1 MFLSNFLWFLAPPFS
16 KSCVCYWALPLKKLP
31 SIDSNRMHFKTLDN
45 LGEGAN
51 ETRFEKHD

>member
-1 MFLSNFLWFLAPPFS
+1 MTTTLALFFS
-16 KSCVCYWALPLKKLP
+16 ISKAGKWALPLKKLS
-31 SIDSNRMHFKTLDN
+31 SINLSGLHFIMLDN

>member
-1 MFLSNFLWFLAPPFS
+1 M
-16 KSCVCYWALPLKKLP
+16 KKLS
-31 SIDSNRMHFKTLDN
+31 SISLSRLHFITLDN